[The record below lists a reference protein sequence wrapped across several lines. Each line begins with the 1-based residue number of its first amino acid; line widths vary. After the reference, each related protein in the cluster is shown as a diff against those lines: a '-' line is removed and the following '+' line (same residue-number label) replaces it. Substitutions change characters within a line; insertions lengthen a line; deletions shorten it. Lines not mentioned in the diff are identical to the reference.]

1 MSAHDDAGAWADAWE
16 RASPVLAHDAVP
28 PEAGPLAGLRII
40 DLSRLLPGPLA
51 TRHLADLGAE
61 VLKVEP
67 PQPGGAPGDDAAV
80 MGAPGRDGISHFYR
94 VINHGKRRVA
104 IDLKAPE
111 GLAQLRPLV
120 AEAHSL
126 VEGFRPG
133 VMARLGLAY
142 ETLAAIN
149 PRITLTSISGYGQ
162 QGPLQGAAGH
172 DINYLALAGVV
183 DQTRAANGD
192 PAICHLQIADLL
204 GGAQSAAIGTLAG
217 IVGALLGGRGRW
229 VDVSMTDA
237 VRQHLVVAGADML
250 AAGHNAEPG
259 SSLLDGGVPCY
270 NLYRTRDDRW
280 MAVGALELKF
290 WRTLCDAIGRP
301 DWRDR
306 HWSRGEAPGSA
317 AARECIGE
325 LATIFRT
332 RDQAGWVQLLAEHDC
347 CVTPVVDAYA
357 ALFGGPSGVPEGEAL
372 RRLTRPALVVR
383 GNDEARR

>member
-1 MSAHDDAGAWADAWE
+1 MSATPDAGAWARAWQQ
-16 RASPVLAHDAVP
+16 AAAILAHDGAP
-28 PEAGPLAGLRII
+28 AGAGPLTGLRIL
-40 DLSRLLPGPLA
+40 DLSRLLPGPMA

-67 PQPGGAPGDDAAV
+67 PQPDGAPGDDAAR
-80 MGAPGRDGISHFYR
+80 MGAPGRDGVSYFYR
-94 VINHGKRRVA
+94 VINHGKRRAA
-104 IDLKAPE
+104 IDLKVPE
-111 GLAQLRPLV
+111 GVAQLRALV
-120 AEAHSL
+120 AEAHAL

-142 ETLAAIN
+142 DTLAAIN

-162 QGPLQGAAGH
+162 QGPLQAAAGH

-204 GGAQSAAIGTLAG
+204 GGAQSAATGTLAG
-217 IVGALLGGRGRW
+217 IVGALLSGRGRW
-229 VDVSMTDA
+229 VDVSMTDV

-250 AAGHNAEPG
+250 AAGGNAAPG

-290 WRTLCDAIGRP
+290 WRALCDALGRT
-301 DWRDR
+301 DWQDR
-306 HWSRGEAPGSA
+306 HWSRGEAPGSE

-325 LATIFRT
+325 LAAIFRT
-332 RDQAGWVQLLAEHDC
+332 RDQAEWVQRFAEHDC

-357 ALFGGPSGVPEGEAL
+357 ALFGAAAGVPPGEAL
-372 RRLTRPALVVR
+372 WRLTQPTLVVR
-383 GNDEARR
+383 EAGTVGS